1 MGVLGLRT
9 GPSEAKEV
17 RTSNYSQSA
26 KCRHRQKSIP
36 SKGGGTGPSNW
47 TERRKFEHQIILNRQ
62 SAATDKSQ
70 WYSRWGHWDSNPD
83 QRISST
89 HAGCKL
95 ARDLGLRQVGAPV
108 VHHKHLSKPTRRHSR
123 ATGARGATRL
133 HYTPKGDHS
142 TDRPYFK
149 RTDRRPS
156 LSQ

>member
-1 MGVLGLRT
+1 MYISWH
-9 GPSEAKEV
+9 P
-17 RTSNYSQSA
+17 
-26 KCRHRQKSIP
+26 
-36 SKGGGTGPSNW
+36 NW
-47 TERRKFEHQIILNRQ
+47 TERSEGRLYLRMIDVGKVPPPTEVNTKQ
-62 SAATDKSQ
+62 
-70 WYSRWGHWDSNPD
+70 RWGHWDSNPD

-149 RTDRRPS
+149 RTDSRPS